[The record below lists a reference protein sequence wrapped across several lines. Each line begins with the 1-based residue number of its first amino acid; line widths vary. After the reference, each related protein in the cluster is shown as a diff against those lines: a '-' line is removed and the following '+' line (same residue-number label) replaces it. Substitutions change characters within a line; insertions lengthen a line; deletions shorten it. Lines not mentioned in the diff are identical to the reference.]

1 MSAPLLLLT
10 EHKRNSPGCRN
21 HLPRLTVGTSFLN
34 SRHKTYT
41 SFSNG
46 DPTTPFLKDFI
57 MLISTCIPAS
67 SEMKFTRSQRSDY
80 NSQTVEEITIEV
92 SSVITRIARDA
103 VRSTKPWSCRHVTKK
118 RGENEIQM
126 GRILG
131 TLSNQHNSL
140 RCNME
145 STKDTIETLK
155 DIVSSMEKE
164 IGENRVGF
172 CLNS

>member
-1 MSAPLLLLT
+1 
-10 EHKRNSPGCRN
+10 
-21 HLPRLTVGTSFLN
+21 
-34 SRHKTYT
+34 
-41 SFSNG
+41 
-46 DPTTPFLKDFI
+46 
-57 MLISTCIPAS
+57 
-67 SEMKFTRSQRSDY
+67 
-80 NSQTVEEITIEV
+80 
-92 SSVITRIARDA
+92 
-103 VRSTKPWSCRHVTKK
+103 
-118 RGENEIQM
+118 M

-131 TLSNQHNSL
+131 TLSNQHYSL